1 MTCSDVRKVLSDLA
15 LGDLDAEPAADLAAH
30 LASCADCRAEEAAV
44 GRTLNLLKKA
54 PAVAASTERRSAAVA
69 AMARA
74 HADQSERLLVRRR
87 PVAWIPLAAAAVF
100 LLALAA
106 ALNLRGSGAVFT
118 VTGVAGAGAKVLDR
132 EAGRVHPVLD
142 GMTLT
147 VGDRLVTEPGCR
159 VRLVSGAS
167 QIVLDE
173 DSAVDIVAARRVML
187 DGGKLLAVSPP
198 TEILVITD
206 MANNSVRVSGRVELS
221 LREVTGKVAGL
232 VQEPGQTPVVPEPT
246 VVKKKT
252 LVARV
257 QYGDVA
263 LDGDRDQ
270 RLRAS
275 AGQEGKF
282 NISGQPETAP
292 LKEPGVGT
300 WADGLIERP

>member
-30 LASCADCRAEEAAV
+30 LKSCAECRDEEAAV
-44 GRTLNLLKKA
+44 GRTLSLLKKA
-54 PAVAASTERRSAAVA
+54 PVLAASTERRAAAVA

-74 HADQSERLLVRRR
+74 HADQSERLLVRR
-87 PVAWIPLAAAAVF
+87 PISWMPWATAAAF
-100 LLALAA
+100 LLVLAA
-106 ALNLRGSGAVFT
+106 ALTHRGSATAFT
-118 VTGVAGAGAKVLDR
+118 VTGIVGNGAKVLDR
-132 EAGRVHPVLD
+132 EAGRSHPVLG

-147 VGDRLVTEPGCR
+147 VGDRVVTEPGSR
-159 VRLVSGAS
+159 VRLTSGAS

-173 DSAVDIVAARRVML
+173 DSSVDIVAARRVML
-187 DGGKLLAVSPP
+187 DGGKLLAISPP
-198 TEILVITD
+198 TDLLVIAD
-206 MANNSVRVSGRVELS
+206 MANNSVRVTGRVELS
-221 LREVTGKVAGL
+221 LREVTGKVAGS
-232 VQEPGQTPVVPEPT
+232 VQVPGQDPVVPEPS
-246 VVKKKT
+246 VVRKKS

-257 QYGDVA
+257 QYGEVA

-300 WADGLIERP
+300 WADGLVERR